1 MRSIG
6 SPAPSDV
13 DCWDQED
20 IPFIYPEG
28 LSEEG
33 EAVLAELNEKT
44 LIKNDETPMD
54 IDEQPLSPTPI
65 LPSQEHS
72 NPLVNN
78 PCHEKNNHSIRNPFA
93 MWPASNNTNFVRRS
107 QTQSTPLQQPAGQ
120 TIRQVLSSF
129 DNALA
134 QRSAGH
140 HPQWSF
146 LDPAQACQLVTPS
159 DGHCPPLMM
168 LLPNI
173 LQAIINQPCR
183 PPSTMVLPA
192 QDSQRVRP
200 LDGCCLPS
208 MMKIDHPLCPTT
220 PVLCKLTF
228 VYIVPPSPIQSDP
241 FRFSDDDQLTC
252 TSTTFESASMSSL
265 SLEPSMC
272 EGCKLLEAR
281 VAVLE
286 QALSGK

>member
-1 MRSIG
+1 M
-6 SPAPSDV
+6 
-13 DCWDQED
+13 
-20 IPFIYPEG
+20 
-28 LSEEG
+28 
-33 EAVLAELNEKT
+33 VLPDL
-44 LIKNDETPMD
+44 
-54 IDEQPLSPTPI
+54 
-65 LPSQEHS
+65 
-72 NPLVNN
+72 
-78 PCHEKNNHSIRNPFA
+78 
-93 MWPASNNTNFVRRS
+93 
-107 QTQSTPLQQPAGQ
+107 
-120 TIRQVLSSF
+120 
-129 DNALA
+129 
-134 QRSAGH
+134 
-140 HPQWSF
+140 
-146 LDPAQACQLVTPS
+146 AQACQLVTPS

-168 LLPNI
+168 LLPNV

-208 MMKIDHPLCPTT
+208 MMKIDHPLCPT
-220 PVLCKLTF
+220 VLCKLTF
-228 VYIVPPSPIQSDP
+228 VYLRPRYSQIHSVSVMTTS
-241 FRFSDDDQLTC
+241 LH